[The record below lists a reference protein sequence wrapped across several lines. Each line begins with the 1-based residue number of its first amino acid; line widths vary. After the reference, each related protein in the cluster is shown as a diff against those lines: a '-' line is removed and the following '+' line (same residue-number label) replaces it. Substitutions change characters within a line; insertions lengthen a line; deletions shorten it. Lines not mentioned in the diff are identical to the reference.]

1 MRRTQSQEESLTN
14 VVPVRDQDIGFP
26 TAMVT
31 ILLQTAVT
39 MRADVNDGV
48 EDIHLSVRD
57 NVVVEEKTPSQV
69 LRTSLQ
75 REARKREWVSSYK

>member
-1 MRRTQSQEESLTN
+1 M
-14 VVPVRDQDIGFP
+14 RDQDIGFP

-31 ILLQTAVT
+31 ILPQTAVT
-39 MRADVNDGV
+39 MRADVNDEV
-48 EDIHLSVRD
+48 EDIHLSTRD

-69 LRTSLQ
+69 LRTNLQ